1 MVSVSDFRVEGNPM
15 ASVTMVTEA
24 DAQGRVAEIYEEIR
38 STLGTD
44 FVPNLYK
51 VMAVNPAFLEANWNK
66 VQAVMTVGKLDG
78 LTKEV
83 VALAVSSVMGC
94 EY

>member
-1 MVSVSDFRVEGNPM
+1 M
-15 ASVTMVTEA
+15 ASVTMISED
-24 DAQGRVAEIYEEIR
+24 DAVGRVAEIYDEIR
-38 STLGTD
+38 ASLGTD

-66 VQAVMTVGKLDG
+66 VQAVMATPGELDR
-78 LTKEV
+78 LTKEI
-83 VALAVSSVMGC
+83 VAVAVSSVIGC

>member
-1 MVSVSDFRVEGNPM
+1 M
-15 ASVTMVTEA
+15 ASVAMVSEA
-24 DAQGRVAEIYEEIR
+24 DAEGRVAEIYEEIR
-38 STLGTD
+38 TSLGTD

-51 VMAVNPAFLEANWNK
+51 VMAVNPGFLEASWKK
-66 VQAVMTVGKLDG
+66 VQTVMSDSGKLDR

-83 VALAVSSVMGC
+83 IAVAVSAVMGC